1 MIYTVIA
8 LVVLTWILLW
18 AYKHEG
24 IPESISS
31 LFYLP
36 KTQWTYTM
44 VITGVGALMT
54 LVSPE
59 SILHYAGISLIL
71 GTAAPD
77 YRDTDSLTKYFHFGL
92 TFITAFLAWFE
103 VGGIYLACAG
113 AGMILVAFFSRNWVH
128 GLTYF
133 VELIL
138 SYVTLISL
146 FYVSPKKRLAFFK
159 KKTSLHRWN

>member
-1 MIYTVIA
+1 
-8 LVVLTWILLW
+8 
-18 AYKHEG
+18 
-24 IPESISS
+24 
-31 LFYLP
+31 
-36 KTQWTYTM
+36 M
-44 VITGVGALMT
+44 VISGVGALMT

-59 SILHYAGISLIL
+59 FILHYAGISLIL

-113 AGMILVAFFSRNWVH
+113 AGMILVAFFSRNRVH

-159 KKTSLHRWN
+159 KKTSLQR

>member
-1 MIYTVIA
+1 MIYTVNA
-8 LVVLTWILLW
+8 LVVLTWFLLW

-24 IPESISS
+24 IP
-31 LFYLP
+31 L
-36 KTQWTYTM
+36 
-44 VITGVGALMT
+44 VVVGSYSKG
-54 LVSPE
+54 SPHR
-59 SILHYAGISLIL
+59 II
-71 GTAAPD
+71 
-77 YRDTDSLTKYFHFGL
+77 SLTKYFHFGL

-113 AGMILVAFFSRNWVH
+113 AGMILVAFFSRNRVH

-159 KKTSLHRWN
+159 KKTSLQRWN